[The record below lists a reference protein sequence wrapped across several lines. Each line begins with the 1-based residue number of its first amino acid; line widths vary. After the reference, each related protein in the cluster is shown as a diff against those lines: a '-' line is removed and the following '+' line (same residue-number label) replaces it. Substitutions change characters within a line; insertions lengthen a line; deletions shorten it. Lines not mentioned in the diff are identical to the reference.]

1 MKYPKKRYVQGVRP
15 AHIVFSEFLV
25 LEDAGGLPAML
36 KVERSEDVADHEC
49 FPRQVGVSKYEF
61 LSQS

>member
-15 AHIVFSEFLV
+15 AHIVFSEFLL
-25 LEDAGGLPAML
+25 LEDAGGLPASL
-36 KVERSEDVADHEC
+36 KVERSEDVVDGEC
-49 FPRQVGVSKYEF
+49 FPRQEGVSKYEF